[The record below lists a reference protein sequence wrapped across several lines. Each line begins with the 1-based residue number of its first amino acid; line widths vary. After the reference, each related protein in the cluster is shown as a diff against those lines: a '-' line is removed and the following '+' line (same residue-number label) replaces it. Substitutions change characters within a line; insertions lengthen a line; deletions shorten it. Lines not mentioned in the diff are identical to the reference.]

1 LHEDLCLAR
10 AVAATLQEPA
20 GISLVLS
27 QIQERSSV
35 MADDKSKRDSR
46 DRSKVAAGEDYEV
59 RYLAERT
66 GISSA
71 EARDL
76 VDRFG
81 NDRELLLHQ
90 AQRLKKS
97 G

>member
-1 LHEDLCLAR
+1 M
-10 AVAATLQEPA
+10 T
-20 GISLVLS
+20 
-27 QIQERSSV
+27 
-35 MADDKSKRDSR
+35 DDKSKRDTR
-46 DRSKVAAGEDYEV
+46 DRSKVAGGEDYEV
-59 RYLAERT
+59 RYLAEKT

-81 NDRELLLHQ
+81 NDRQMLLNQ
-90 AQRLKKS
+90 AQRLKKT

>member
-1 LHEDLCLAR
+1 
-10 AVAATLQEPA
+10 VA
-20 GISLVLS
+20 G
-27 QIQERSSV
+27 
-35 MADDKSKRDSR
+35 
-46 DRSKVAAGEDYEV
+46 GEDYEV
-59 RYLAERT
+59 RYLAEKT

-90 AQRLKKS
+90 AQHLKKS

>member
-1 LHEDLCLAR
+1 
-10 AVAATLQEPA
+10 
-20 GISLVLS
+20 
-27 QIQERSSV
+27 
-35 MADDKSKRDSR
+35 MADDKSKRDNR
-46 DRSKVAAGEDYEV
+46 DRSKVAGREDYEV
-59 RYLAERT
+59 RYLAEKT

-90 AQRLKKS
+90 AQHLKKS

>member
-1 LHEDLCLAR
+1 
-10 AVAATLQEPA
+10 
-20 GISLVLS
+20 
-27 QIQERSSV
+27 
-35 MADDKSKRDSR
+35 MADDKSKRDNR
-46 DRSKVAAGEDYEV
+46 DRSKVAGGEDYEV
-59 RYLAERT
+59 RYLAEKT

-81 NDRELLLHQ
+81 NDRELLLNQ
-90 AQRLKKS
+90 AQRLKKT

>member
-1 LHEDLCLAR
+1 M
-10 AVAATLQEPA
+10 P
-20 GISLVLS
+20 
-27 QIQERSSV
+27 
-35 MADDKSKRDSR
+35 DDKSKRDNP
-46 DRSKVAAGEDYEV
+46 DRSKVAGGEDYEV
-59 RYLAERT
+59 RYLAEKT

-81 NDRELLLHQ
+81 NDRQMLLDQ
-90 AQRLKKS
+90 AQRLKKT

>member
-1 LHEDLCLAR
+1 M
-10 AVAATLQEPA
+10 
-20 GISLVLS
+20 
-27 QIQERSSV
+27 QERRNA
-35 MADDKSKRDSR
+35 MADDKSKRDNR
-46 DRSKVAAGEDYEV
+46 DRSKVAGAEDYEV
-59 RYLAERT
+59 RHLAERT
-66 GISSA
+66 GISST